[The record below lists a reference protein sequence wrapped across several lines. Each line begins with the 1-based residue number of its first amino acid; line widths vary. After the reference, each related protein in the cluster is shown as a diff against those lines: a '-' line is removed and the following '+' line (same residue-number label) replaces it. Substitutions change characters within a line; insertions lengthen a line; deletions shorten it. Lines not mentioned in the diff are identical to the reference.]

1 MDFKLLREKLEKVQN
16 YDKSDDRND
25 VKWRHIIY
33 GTFGKDNWLP
43 EGEKERFDKI
53 LKNPILFDINEN
65 IGSGEQVWVRLNL
78 YPKTSFVIISFKIN
92 EIGEIIKKKVYSGN
106 FKEIGSRKVERFE
119 SSIEDFYFIARCV
132 KVFDEIISEVLK
144 DIRKIETEASTM
156 KCSWKYV
163 NENFEDFSDDIMRF
177 RIVKIEHDETA
188 TVESFIKRIFPLVE
202 LFNRTGRILRFTGD
216 WNPIL
221 IQYIQTASEL
231 EKMTGYEKKADG
243 ESFVP
248 GLHNFEEK
256 AK

>member
-1 MDFKLLREKLEKVQN
+1 MDFRALREKLERVQN
-16 YDKSDDRND
+16 YDKSKDRND
-25 VKWRHIIY
+25 VKWGHIIY

-43 EGEKERFDKI
+43 EGERERFEKI
-53 LKNPILFDINEN
+53 LKYPNLFDINEN
-65 IGSGEQVWVRLNL
+65 ITSGEQIWVRLNL
-78 YPKTSFVIISFKIN
+78 YPKPSFVFISFKIN

-106 FKEIGSRKVERFE
+106 FKEIGSREVERFDC
-119 SSIEDFYFIARCV
+119 SIEDFYFIARCI
-132 KVFDEIISEVLK
+132 KVFDEIVSEILK
-144 DIRKIETEASTM
+144 DIRKSEVEASTM

-163 NENFEDFSDDIMRF
+163 DENFEDFSDDIMRF

-188 TVESFIKRIFPLVE
+188 TEKSFMKRIFQLVQ

-221 IQYIQTASEL
+221 IEYVRTASEF

-248 GLHNFEEK
+248 GLHNFKEK
-256 AK
+256 TK